1 MEPMEYPSYKVIAYY
16 FNEDPDNPEGMMIAT
31 LAHNDWVAF
40 INTQLSEDNKE
51 WYTTPAMR
59 AIHNFTGRGYFPRGI
74 TIVQGNG
81 ALIVIDETHAN
92 DERLLAH
99 EYGHAIGY
107 GHTSYPTTMNPV
119 TNMRLYDAEGLIP
132 KFRETFPALAKQI
145 RENKPLQVPTAFLTG
160 ALLFFFLR
168 G

>member
-1 MEPMEYPSYKVIAYY
+1 MMEAREYPSYKVIGVNGNLA
-16 FNEDPDNPEGMMIAT
+16 IAT
-31 LAHNDWVAF
+31 LAHNECVPF
-40 INTQLSEDNKE
+40 VNSQLSEDNKE
-51 WYTTPAMR
+51 WYSTPAMKT
-59 AIHNFTGRGYFPRGI
+59 IHNITGRGYFPRGI
-74 TIVQGNG
+74 TLGDENG
-81 ALIVIDETHAN
+81 ALIVIDETYAN

-132 KFRETFPALAKQI
+132 KFREAFPELAKRV
-145 RENKPLQVPTAFLTG
+145 RENKPLQIPTAFLTG
-160 ALLFFFLR
+160 AFLFFFLR